1 MRHERNCNHLST
13 IAEDTLCGGKFL
25 EKQQGD
31 ERYMAQN
38 LLKTGINIKS
48 IVQLATKYSGHLLST
63 KNLLAMLVDSK
74 RFHVDSGF
82 QLLQPIYDITPIQIE
97 EYLKILI
104 KQHFLDNK
112 K

>member
-1 MRHERNCNHLST
+1 
-13 IAEDTLCGGKFL
+13 
-25 EKQQGD
+25 
-31 ERYMAQN
+31 
-38 LLKTGINIKS
+38 
-48 IVQLATKYSGHLLST
+48 
-63 KNLLAMLVDSK
+63 MLVDSK

-82 QLLQPIYDITPIQIE
+82 QLLKPIYSITPIQIE